1 MARSLR
7 GPLTASC
14 SPARSANPNE
24 WTVQFG
30 ELTSSP
36 SFWSLRAYLHR
47 YRVQDIVL
55 YSERVMPSRN
65 DIALLRLA
73 SSVTYSKHIQP
84 VCILASSSEFQ
95 NQTDCWVTGWGDIT
109 EDEGEAGDR
118 WIWGGDR
125 GSRHGPLVPATP
137 ASAAPTWAVPW
148 PGLHAPYTGFA
159 PAAP

>member
-36 SFWSLRAYLHR
+36 SIWNLQAYYNR
-47 YRVQDIVL
+47 YQVARIFL
-55 YSERVMPSRN
+55 SPRYLGSSSF

-95 NQTDCWVTGWGDIT
+95 NQTDCWVTGWGHIREKKREMGDSWVGKGALSSRPSSSHT
-109 EDEGEAGDR
+109 SHHLGCTLAG
-118 WIWGGDR
+118 
-125 GSRHGPLVPATP
+125 PA
-137 ASAAPTWAVPW
+137 
-148 PGLHAPYTGFA
+148 
-159 PAAP
+159 

>member
-55 YSERVMPSRN
+55 YSERMMPSRN

-95 NQTDCWVTGWGDIT
+95 NQTDCWVTGWGHIREKKREMGDSWVGKGALSSRPSSSHT
-109 EDEGEAGDR
+109 SHHLGCTLAG
-118 WIWGGDR
+118 
-125 GSRHGPLVPATP
+125 PA
-137 ASAAPTWAVPW
+137 
-148 PGLHAPYTGFA
+148 
-159 PAAP
+159 